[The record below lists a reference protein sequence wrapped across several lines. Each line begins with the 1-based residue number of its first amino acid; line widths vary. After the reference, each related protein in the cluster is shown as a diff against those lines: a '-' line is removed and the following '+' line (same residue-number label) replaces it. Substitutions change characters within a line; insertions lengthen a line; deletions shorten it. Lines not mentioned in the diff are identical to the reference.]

1 MTVYLSR
8 IAFNTVRCVTPKCFS
23 VNSVVGFVAPK
34 ARLLVAKN
42 DVFSI
47 VGIVSVRSYANDMIQ
62 PTIPLENGTIPLKK
76 KTVHKKT
83 NPSDLTI
90 KEGHYLTMAYATAN
104 SFDLKSLKE
113 ALIQQKLY
121 EPGT

>member
-8 IAFNTVRCVTPKCFS
+8 IAFNTIRCATPKCFS
-23 VNSVVGFVAPK
+23 SNTVVSFLTPK
-34 ARLLVAKN
+34 ARLLLPKN
-42 DVFSI
+42 DVISI
-47 VGIVSVRSYANDMIQ
+47 AGIAIVRNYANDAIQ
-62 PTIPLENGTIPLKK
+62 PTIPIENGTIPLKK
-76 KTVHKKT
+76 KTVHKKAS
-83 NPSDLTI
+83 PADLTQ

-104 SFDLKSLKE
+104 SYDLKSLKE